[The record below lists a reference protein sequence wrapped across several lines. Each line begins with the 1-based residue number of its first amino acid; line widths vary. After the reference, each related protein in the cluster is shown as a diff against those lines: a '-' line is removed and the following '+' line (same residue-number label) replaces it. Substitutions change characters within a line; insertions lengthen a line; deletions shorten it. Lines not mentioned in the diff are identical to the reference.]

1 MPLRHSSCRSASI
14 VNEDGEMSSTNTRRN
29 SNQMKKLMTVLLG
42 LSLVLGTASVT
53 FAQQDTTK
61 KTGKKGKKSGKK
73 TDTTKSTSR

>member
-1 MPLRHSSCRSASI
+1 
-14 VNEDGEMSSTNTRRN
+14 
-29 SNQMKKLMTVLLG
+29 MKKLMTVLLG